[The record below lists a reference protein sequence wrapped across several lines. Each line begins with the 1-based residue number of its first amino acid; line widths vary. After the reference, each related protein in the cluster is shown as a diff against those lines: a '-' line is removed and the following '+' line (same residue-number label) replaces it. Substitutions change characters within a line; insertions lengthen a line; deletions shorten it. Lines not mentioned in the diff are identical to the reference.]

1 MIFIGRLV
9 VKYMTAKRSRTLFNI
24 FGLTI
29 ATILIVSTINLI
41 LITRESHYNNSLDY
55 LRLLA

>member
-41 LITRESHYNNSLDY
+41 LITIAKNY
-55 LRLLA
+55 